1 MQIDRVHE
9 ISVGSLISW
18 RSLMLSDTVLT
29 SFIHWLEN
37 SGLNECSRGDAEL
50 QQKSDTIAPKA
61 MFGLKPG

>member
-1 MQIDRVHE
+1 
-9 ISVGSLISW
+9 
-18 RSLMLSDTVLT
+18 MLSDTVLT